1 MVAKHR
7 VPAVPASVEQRFRLP
22 LRVVQPGPQHVNR
35 LISGTIG
42 KQAPPLASVA
52 HGGKRPIRPVVRDH
66 CDLVSPSSVPL
77 LAFPMTTANNQVIEE
92 IVDHSTPGIS
102 SPHLQTIV
110 KDHKRAW
117 IHGGKRDLRRD
128 LAEVDVQPPFFVQFT
143 GWSEAWVIRVH

>member
-7 VPAVPASVEQRFRLP
+7 EPAVPAPVKQRFRLP
-22 LRVVQPGPQHVNR
+22 LRVVQPCPQHVNR

-42 KQAPPLASVA
+42 EQAPPLASVA

-66 CDLVSPSSVPL
+66 CDLVAPPSVAL
-77 LAFPMTTANNQVIEE
+77 LAFSMTTADNQVIEE
-92 IVDHSTPGIS
+92 IVDNSASGIS

-110 KDHKRAW
+110 KNNKRAW
-117 IHGGKRDLRRD
+117 IHGVQRDLGPD
-128 LAEVDVQPPFFVQFT
+128 LAEVNVQPALLVQFT